1 MKALLVLITIFNC
14 LVTDAVPR
22 TYVGSTPAHDVIR
35 KFLGISLTD
44 SIDFIRWKLEVRQRS
59 FKLQCEYGL
68 GKPGTPGF
76 WNEKNVSFEGELS
89 KTKNIYLLK
98 SKGREVSMREVN
110 VNILHFIDRN
120 DHMLIGNGGYS
131 YALNSTAKVKAEV
144 EVEVE
149 VEAKVE
155 VKVEAK
161 VKVEVEAKIKT
172 PLVFEGRTP
181 CQELS
186 VQLGLNKGEACNKMK
201 WYFLFYTD
209 SVTGRPS
216 YFLMAGIGYR
226 KESMKK
232 GRWEIVTEPNGDI
245 IYRLYSDIW
254 TRPLIL
260 LQGDDNILF
269 FMDADGRL
277 LVGNEN
283 FSYTLNRKEKEYPP
297 IDR

>member
-1 MKALLVLITIFNC
+1 MKAFLIFIAMLNYLAAAAESGTF
-14 LVTDAVPR
+14 
-22 TYVGSTPAHDVIR
+22 VGSTPAHLVIR
-35 KFLGISLTD
+35 NFLGISLTD
-44 SIDFIRWKLEVRQRS
+44 SIDFIRWKLEIGQRS

-76 WNEKNVSFEGELS
+76 WNGKNVSFEGELT
-89 KTKNIYLLK
+89 KTKNIYQFR
-98 SKGREVSMREVN
+98 SKGREVSMREVD
-110 VNILHFIDRN
+110 VNILHFVDQN
-120 DHMLIGNGGYS
+120 NHMLSGNGGYS
-131 YALNSTAKVKAEV
+131 YALNTTAKVKAEV
-144 EVEVE
+144 ET
-149 VEAKVE
+149 K
-155 VKVEAK
+155 AK
-161 VKVEVEAKIKT
+161 VKVEGEVKAQVNMKT

-186 VQLGLNKGEACNKMK
+186 VQLGLNKGEACDKMK

-232 GRWEIVTEPNGDI
+232 GRWEIVTEPNGHI

-254 TRPLIL
+254 THPINL
-260 LQGDDNILF
+260 LQGDENVLF
-269 FMDADGRL
+269 FVGSDGRL